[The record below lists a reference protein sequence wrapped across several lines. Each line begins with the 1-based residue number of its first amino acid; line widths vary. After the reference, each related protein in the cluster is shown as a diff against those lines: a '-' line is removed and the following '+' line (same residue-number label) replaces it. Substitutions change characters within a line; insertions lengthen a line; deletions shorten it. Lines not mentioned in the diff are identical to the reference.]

1 MIGDVL
7 HDRYKVVD
15 KLGFG
20 GYATIWLARDSLLE
34 RYVALKV
41 GIADSHPRET
51 RVLRD
56 LSASA
61 SDSTSSN
68 LSARFRNY
76 AHNSIPVP
84 LDEFKI
90 HGPNGMHPCYTMT
103 PAQCNLWEASYSRL
117 FHIDIARALSAAVTL
132 SVTSIHSRG
141 FVHGAK
147 FPSSFDNLSVDKF
160 YEEYGKPETVPI
172 TRSDGSPLPPNAP
185 AQAVLPISFGKH
197 AEDFTLTDS
206 HVPMPPEARFE
217 PDAPMSYSADIWG
230 LAVAVWEIVGMK
242 AIWSCEFA
250 TPDSVTKQHIEV
262 LGPMPVEWWERWD
275 ERHEYFDENGKPT
288 QGREVRP
295 PLEQAFEEGVQKYRR
310 KIQPNGVFSE
320 EETTTFLNLM
330 RQMLAFRPEER
341 PTALQ
346 VLQSEWMVKW
356 AFPEFERSLE
366 VKVLKVREA
375 PEKPGRGPK
384 KKEES
389 VPKEKGA

>member
-7 HDRYKVVD
+7 HDRYRVVD

-34 RYVALKV
+34 RYVV

-51 RVLRD
+51 RVLRE

-76 AHNSIPVP
+76 AHKSIPVP

-141 FVHGAK
+141 FVHGALTISQSTNFTK
-147 FPSSFDNLSVDKF
+147 NTESLRLYRLLEVMAALFH
-160 YEEYGKPETVPI
+160 T
-172 TRSDGSPLPPNAP
+172 NAP
-185 AQAVLPISFGKH
+185 AQAVLPISFGKY

-206 HVPMPPEARFE
+206 HVLLSDFGEAYSPMSDPRLGKECHTPLHLRPPEARFE

-230 LAVAVWEIVGMK
+230 LAVAIWEIVGMK

-288 QGREVRP
+288 QGKEVWP

-356 AFPEFERSLE
+356 ALPEFERSL
-366 VKVLKVREA
+366 
-375 PEKPGRGPK
+375 GN
-384 KKEES
+384 
-389 VPKEKGA
+389 